1 MGACY
6 EVGLVINQDFM
17 EARRLYSSAAVQ
29 GHRPAIKNLYLLDEK
44 VRTDCPLLGKQVVI
58 SGTAQEDL
66 NGTRRQR
73 TPGAPEVPREND
85 HEALP
90 PFLRNVEVIER
101 QESGILC
108 G

>member
-17 EARRLYSSAAVQ
+17 EARRLYSSAAAQ